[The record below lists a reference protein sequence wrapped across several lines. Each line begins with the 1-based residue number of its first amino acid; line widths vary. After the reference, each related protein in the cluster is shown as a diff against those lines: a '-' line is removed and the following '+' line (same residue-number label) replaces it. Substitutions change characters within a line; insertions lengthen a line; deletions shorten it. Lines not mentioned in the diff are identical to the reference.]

1 MPMER
6 WDLTC
11 KRCGRLFD
19 IAVREYR
26 STELRR
32 EHHGSVA
39 TNNLIRVVIADEVL
53 RGYVYQFLQ
62 SRHGRRQLL
71 KSTDGTN
78 QDHIEPAHVEEV
90 LIPIPKD
97 RSLLEGIGSK
107 ALASVEH
114 LQESREAFTMAA
126 RRLERLWDDRRAEGK
141 RRFLTL
147 QRYTPG
153 SRAFQNP
160 QRLGSEVS
168 SLRSCPL
175 HFASGLA
182 GD

>member
-1 MPMER
+1 MAERETPGTCPIRRPAWRAAQIPTSDLRKATFPSGGLSRMPMER

-71 KSTDGTN
+71 KSTYGTN

-126 RRLERLWDDRRAEGK
+126 RRLERLWDDRM
-141 RRFLTL
+141 
-147 QRYTPG
+147 
-153 SRAFQNP
+153 S
-160 QRLGSEVS
+160 
-168 SLRSCPL
+168 
-175 HFASGLA
+175 
-182 GD
+182 